1 MDRKRTTSRGKTDA
15 SPCKWFLISAKRL
28 GKKNK
33 IKCINH
39 FGDALKLNTHS
50 SAINRRGQKDWDAV
64 VQWPILNPGSLGF
77 ELGHICAFAPLG
89 KLLQFVSYFMWLRF
103 LGFCFRFCLR
113 TRTFLHELL
122 LASADPPKSQRN
134 WNCLQLICI
143 LNAIENAALFMARFW
158 AERN

>member
-1 MDRKRTTSRGKTDA
+1 MDRKRTTSREKTDA

-89 KLLQFVSYFMWLRF
+89 KLLQFVSYFRIVAISPKAQKRICDRVRNREILDSRWATELQHPSLF
-103 LGFCFRFCLR
+103 GLCD
-113 TRTFLHELL
+113 LL
-122 LASADPPKSQRN
+122 LTNAYSILKHRRN
-134 WNCLQLICI
+134 DLYI
-143 LNAIENAALFMARFW
+143 
-158 AERN
+158 